1 MATPERIESQGSSLF
16 LWGRRGAAALIALI
30 FLPIVILAITFS
42 GLRSSINEPDDL
54 IQALREADFY
64 SYIHDYLVPSA
75 LEDIFRE
82 TDHDVIRVAEP
93 WKDDV
98 ADSLRIGFPPQEIR
112 EETEKV
118 LRDAWPYLKGEKDEF
133 EVAIPIAPRAA
144 RTFDELS
151 VRVSYENPD
160 IYDPL
165 TDLVADRVEQE
176 AAAST
181 VASDSV
187 RGIAGSHVTEIA
199 PSDWLFPRLGQAVD
213 DVGAY
218 YIGETENS
226 EITIPIEDRAW
237 AIQNAVIDILNE
249 ADIDDAALMGAV
261 VEGVRASTSADSID
275 VPGFGP
281 LTPELVTE
289 FILNEIPQDEIA
301 RARAQVIQD
310 ISEYAVGQSDVLLK
324 SDVQV
329 SLAEARNNAPNV
341 LAARV
346 DRRLA
351 DEFKNIPPCLPG
363 ESPGVPATQS
373 LQDLLPPCLLT
384 GITYETFQTRFS
396 IDVTRMVSDEVRRM
410 IPLSIA
416 ITAVDVRQVLGSD
429 RLDVIERLREVSTE
443 GLTIDVKD
451 LVTELSTEFLGDPD
465 SLREYIR
472 SGLVFSDKYLEEAI
486 GDDNESALQAAR
498 DYQSL
503 SGIVHIL
510 LWAVALVLLFL
521 LAFVGGR
528 GWEGR
533 LTWASVVLGI
543 GAVLAWLMATL
554 PLDLVVRPAL
564 EAWADSLLEEYTTD
578 AAAELVLRVEI
589 LITALI
595 DGVADRVKSQAIR
608 VGVVAGVALVIARLL
623 APDSVGR
630 RPAGR

>member
-1 MATPERIESQGSSLF
+1 MTTSERIESQGSALL
-16 LWGRRGAAALIALI
+16 LWGRRGAATLIALI
-30 FLPIVILAITFS
+30 LLPIVILAITFS

-64 SYIHDYLVPSA
+64 SYVHDYLVPSA

-133 EVAIPIAPRAA
+133 QVAVPIAPRAA

-151 VRVSYENPD
+151 VRVANENAD

-176 AAAST
+176 AAAFP

-187 RGIAGSHVTEIA
+187 RNIAGSHVMEIA

-218 YIGETENS
+218 YIGETENP

-249 ADIDDAALMGAV
+249 AGIDDAALMGAV
-261 VEGVRASTSADSID
+261 SAGVKASMPADVLVI
-275 VPGFGP
+275 PGFGEVSA
-281 LTPELVTE
+281 ELVAE
-289 FILNEIPQDEIA
+289 FILDEIPTGEIS
-301 RARAQVIQD
+301 RVRAQVIQD
-310 ISEYAVGQSDVLLK
+310 VSEYAVGQADVLLE
-324 SDVQV
+324 SEVQL
-329 SLAEARNNAPNV
+329 SLADARNNVPGTIA
-341 LAARV
+341 LQAEDYLQAQ
-346 DRRLA
+346 
-351 DEFKNIPPCLPG
+351 FSNIPVCGPG
-363 ESPGVPATQS
+363 EWPGFAASVS
-373 LQDLLPPCLLT
+373 LNDLLPPCLLDGITWQTFNARYGTAIQDQITT
-384 GITYETFQTRFS
+384 GIQ
-396 IDVTRMVSDEVRRM
+396 RM
-410 IPLSIA
+410 IPL
-416 ITAVDVRQVLGSD
+416 AVSVDSEDVRRVLGPEA
-429 RLDVIERLREVSTE
+429 LDQIERVRELVREGVIADST
-443 GLTIDVKD
+443 GLAST
-451 LVTELSTEFLGDPD
+451 LSNEFFEDPD
-465 SLREYIR
+465 QLREYIR
-472 SGLVFSDKYLEEAI
+472 SGISFSNTFVEDAL
-486 GDDNESALQAAR
+486 GNDTDSWLQAVR

-510 LWAVALVLLFL
+510 LWATALVLLFL

-543 GAVLAWLMATL
+543 GAILTWLMATL

-564 EAWADSLLEEYTTD
+564 ESWADSLLDQYATD
-578 AAAELVLRVEI
+578 TAAELVSRVEV

-608 VGVVAGVALVIARLL
+608 IGVVAGVALVIARLL